1 MGHLGNCRVLKYL
14 HFTDLT
20 GTVNLVE
27 EVANALSP
35 IDPPHVD
42 TVHAAALFDAL
53 KKLAETSLNRRSEW
67 KSSSVRFVDL
77 NGKLHRAELYRA
89 SVGDVEAY
97 FTCLEDAS
105 DQDTVKMVLLSF
117 GPVELDPSRAAG
129 NEAQALVSYQVFWG
143 LSAASRVI
151 ALDRLRRYLNRSG
164 WVLVF

>member
-35 IDPPHVD
+35 IDPPHIDGVD
-42 TVHAAALFDAL
+42 AAALFDAL
-53 KKLAETSLNRRSEW
+53 K
-67 KSSSVRFVDL
+67 
-77 NGKLHRAELYRA
+77 KLHRAELYRA